1 MKISTQAK
9 LISTALV
16 ALTIAAPIARGETGG
31 TSVSGYPQLKTGE
44 GFSFEAPSYWNAGPS
59 YWSTA
64 QSTGAATPSVGMNHS
79 LGVPPQY
86 LGTGIKTEPRT
97 ARLGEGF
104 SFKAPSY
111 WNAAP
116 SYWRTVELTLTP
128 RAPRASVN
136 RSLGVP
142 PQYLGGG
149 TKSVA
154 RTTPVS
160 VNRSLGVPPQYLG
173 STTQQVS
180 TASSGFDWLDAG
192 VGAAFVAV
200 LGALG
205 LGVFVA
211 VRRRY
216 GLAHLEV

>member
-64 QSTGAATPSVGMNHS
+64 QSTGAAITPSVGMNHS

-97 ARLGEGF
+97 PHLGEGF

-116 SYWRTVELTLTP
+116 SYWRTVERTLSP
-128 RAPRASVN
+128 RTSRASVN

-149 TKSVA
+149 TQTVA
-154 RTTPVS
+154 RTTPLS

-173 STTQQVS
+173 STEKVS

-192 VGAAFVAV
+192 AGAAFVAG
-200 LGALG
+200 LGAIG
-205 LGVFVA
+205 IGAFVV
-211 VRRRY
+211 VRRRNSV
-216 GLAHLEV
+216 AQLEV